1 MPNLGELIARL
12 VAVVGEILGETSL
25 RLGPGPT
32 LGILAVLLVLLHLV
46 ARPTSRWVTRDLGG
60 LAAVGRGMALAAE
73 AGSGVVVALG
83 TAGIARAVPALDRLQ
98 TLAALPILAHV
109 ARAAAR
115 YAVPVRVITNDP
127 LAEAIAAELGDD
139 THRRTETSER
149 RGRSRAEFVGEGR
162 APMAAHAIAA
172 ATRQGVAFTAGGLS
186 EEGLLVVH
194 GLAERAGTS
203 SSGTANPGQAS
214 SVLLS
219 SDATLIG
226 PQLFQA
232 PADVRSGAPE
242 RLVSLAANRLL
253 WAAIVVL
260 MVGTALALGGV
271 VDPGDFLVGAG

>member
-12 VAVVGEILGETSL
+12 VALVGEVLGETSL

-46 ARPTSRWVTRDLGG
+46 ARPTTRWVMRDLGG

-83 TAGIARAVPALDRLQ
+83 TAGLARAVPAVDRLQ
-98 TLAALPILAHV
+98 TLGALPILAHV

-115 YAVPVRVITNDP
+115 HGVPLRVVTNDP
-127 LAEAIAAELGDD
+127 LAEAIAEELLSD
-139 THRRTETSER
+139 THRRTETTER

-162 APMAAHAIAA
+162 APLAAHAIATA
-172 ATRQGVAFTAGGLS
+172 SRPGVAFTVGGLS

-194 GLAERAGTS
+194 GLAARAGTS

-214 SVLLS
+214 SVLLT
-219 SDATLIG
+219 SDATLVG

-232 PADVRSGAPE
+232 PADVRAGAPE

-260 MVGTALALGGV
+260 LAGTALALGGV